1 MIGVDYAILGILLIS
16 SFISLVRGFVKEA
29 LSLVGWI
36 MAFWISLS
44 FAVPLSRLLEASME
58 DPTLRLILAFVV
70 LFILTLIVS
79 AVVNFF
85 ASRLVQRTGLT
96 GTDRFLGVL
105 FGFLRGALLVS
116 VLVLLAGLTT
126 LPKEAWWD
134 DSFLLFRFQAIAMWI
149 RELLPA
155 DVDMFIPHQ
164 ANMRIMKK
172 VAERLEIPTER
183 VYINIERYGNT
194 SSASIPL
201 ALDEANRSGRLKKG
215 DLVLLDAF
223 GGGFTWGAVMIRW

>member
-29 LSLVGWI
+29 LSLAGWI

-44 FAVPLSRLLEASME
+44 FAVPLSKLLAASME
-58 DPTLRLILAFVV
+58 DPTLRLIIAFIV

-79 AVVNFF
+79 AVINFF

-96 GTDRFLGVL
+96 GTDRFFGVI

-126 LPKEAWWD
+126 LPKEPWWD
-134 DSFLLFRFQAIAMWI
+134 DSLMLFRFQAIAMWI

-155 DVDMFIPHQ
+155 DV
-164 ANMRIMKK
+164 A
-172 VAERLEIPTER
+172 
-183 VYINIERYGNT
+183 
-194 SSASIPL
+194 ASF
-201 ALDEANRSGRLKKG
+201 N
-215 DLVLLDAF
+215 F
-223 GGGFTWGAVMIRW
+223 

>member
-44 FAVPLSRLLEASME
+44 FAVPLSKLLAASME
-58 DPTLRLILAFVV
+58 DPTLRLIIAFIA

-79 AVVNFF
+79 AVINFF

-96 GTDRFLGVL
+96 GTDRFLGVI
-105 FGFLRGALLVS
+105 FGFLRGAILVS

-126 LPKEAWWD
+126 LPKESWWD
-134 DSFLLFRFQAIAMWI
+134 DSLLLFRFQAIAMWI
-149 RELLPA
+149 RELLPP
-155 DVDMFIPHQ
+155 DV
-164 ANMRIMKK
+164 A
-172 VAERLEIPTER
+172 
-183 VYINIERYGNT
+183 
-194 SSASIPL
+194 ASF
-201 ALDEANRSGRLKKG
+201 N
-215 DLVLLDAF
+215 F
-223 GGGFTWGAVMIRW
+223 

>member
-44 FAVPLSRLLEASME
+44 FAVPLSKLLAASME
-58 DPTLRLILAFVV
+58 DPTLRLIIAFIV

-79 AVVNFF
+79 AVINFF

-96 GTDRFLGVL
+96 GTDRFLGVI

-116 VLVLLAGLTT
+116 VLVLLAGLTS
-126 LPKEAWWD
+126 LPKESWWD

-149 RELLPA
+149 RDLLPA
-155 DVDMFIPHQ
+155 DV
-164 ANMRIMKK
+164 A
-172 VAERLEIPTER
+172 
-183 VYINIERYGNT
+183 
-194 SSASIPL
+194 ASF
-201 ALDEANRSGRLKKG
+201 N
-215 DLVLLDAF
+215 F
-223 GGGFTWGAVMIRW
+223 

>member
-29 LSLVGWI
+29 LSLAGWI
-36 MAFWISLS
+36 LAFWISLS
-44 FAVPLSRLLEASME
+44 FAVPLSKLLAASME
-58 DPTLRLILAFVV
+58 DPTLRLILAFVA

-79 AVVNFF
+79 AVINFF

-96 GTDRFLGVL
+96 GTDRFLGVI

-126 LPKEAWWD
+126 LPKESWWD

-155 DVDMFIPHQ
+155 DV
-164 ANMRIMKK
+164 A
-172 VAERLEIPTER
+172 
-183 VYINIERYGNT
+183 
-194 SSASIPL
+194 ASF
-201 ALDEANRSGRLKKG
+201 N
-215 DLVLLDAF
+215 F
-223 GGGFTWGAVMIRW
+223 

>member
-29 LSLVGWI
+29 LSLAGWI
-36 MAFWISLS
+36 LAFWISLS
-44 FAVPLSRLLEASME
+44 FAVPLSKLLAASME
-58 DPTLRLILAFVV
+58 DPTLRLILAFAA

-79 AVVNFF
+79 AVINFF

-96 GTDRFLGVL
+96 GTDRFLGVI

-155 DVDMFIPHQ
+155 DV
-164 ANMRIMKK
+164 A
-172 VAERLEIPTER
+172 
-183 VYINIERYGNT
+183 
-194 SSASIPL
+194 ASF
-201 ALDEANRSGRLKKG
+201 N
-215 DLVLLDAF
+215 F
-223 GGGFTWGAVMIRW
+223 

>member
-16 SFISLVRGFVKEA
+16 SFIRLVRGFVKEA
-29 LSLVGWI
+29 LSLAGWI

-44 FAVPLSRLLEASME
+44 FAVPLSKLLDTSMA
-58 DPTLRLILAFVV
+58 DPTLRLIVAFIV

-79 AVVNFF
+79 AVINFF

-96 GTDRFLGVL
+96 GTDRFLGVI

-116 VLVLLAGLTT
+116 VLVLLAGLTS
-126 LPKEAWWD
+126 LPKESWWD

-155 DVDMFIPHQ
+155 DV
-164 ANMRIMKK
+164 A
-172 VAERLEIPTER
+172 
-183 VYINIERYGNT
+183 
-194 SSASIPL
+194 ASI
-201 ALDEANRSGRLKKG
+201 N
-215 DLVLLDAF
+215 F
-223 GGGFTWGAVMIRW
+223 

>member
-29 LSLVGWI
+29 LSLAGWI

-44 FAVPLSRLLEASME
+44 FAVPLSKLLAASME
-58 DPTLRLILAFVV
+58 DPTLRLIIAFIV

-79 AVVNFF
+79 AVINFF

-96 GTDRFLGVL
+96 GTDRFLGVI

-126 LPKEAWWD
+126 LPKEPWWD
-134 DSFLLFRFQAIAMWI
+134 DSLMLFRFQAIAMWI

-155 DVDMFIPHQ
+155 DV
-164 ANMRIMKK
+164 A
-172 VAERLEIPTER
+172 
-183 VYINIERYGNT
+183 
-194 SSASIPL
+194 ASI
-201 ALDEANRSGRLKKG
+201 N
-215 DLVLLDAF
+215 F
-223 GGGFTWGAVMIRW
+223 

>member
-44 FAVPLSRLLEASME
+44 FAVPLSKLLAASME
-58 DPTLRLILAFVV
+58 DPTLRLIIAFIV

-79 AVVNFF
+79 AVINFF

-96 GTDRFLGVL
+96 GTDRFLGVI

-126 LPKEAWWD
+126 LPKEPWWD
-134 DSFLLFRFQAIAMWI
+134 DSLMLFRFQAIAMWI

-155 DVDMFIPHQ
+155 DV
-164 ANMRIMKK
+164 A
-172 VAERLEIPTER
+172 
-183 VYINIERYGNT
+183 
-194 SSASIPL
+194 ASF
-201 ALDEANRSGRLKKG
+201 N
-215 DLVLLDAF
+215 F
-223 GGGFTWGAVMIRW
+223 

>member
-29 LSLVGWI
+29 LSLTGWI

-44 FAVPLSRLLEASME
+44 FAVPLSKLLAAGMD
-58 DPTLRLILAFVV
+58 DPTLRLIVAFVV

-79 AVVNFF
+79 AVINFF

-96 GTDRFLGVL
+96 GTDRFLGVI

-116 VLVLLAGLTT
+116 VLVLLAGLTS
-126 LPKEAWWD
+126 LPKETWWD
-134 DSFLLFRFQAIAMWI
+134 DSFLLFRFQAIAIWI

-155 DVDMFIPHQ
+155 DV
-164 ANMRIMKK
+164 A
-172 VAERLEIPTER
+172 
-183 VYINIERYGNT
+183 
-194 SSASIPL
+194 ASF
-201 ALDEANRSGRLKKG
+201 N
-215 DLVLLDAF
+215 F
-223 GGGFTWGAVMIRW
+223 

>member
-29 LSLVGWI
+29 LSLVGWV
-36 MAFWISLS
+36 MAFWLSLS
-44 FAVPLSRLLEASME
+44 FAVPLSKLLAASME

-79 AVVNFF
+79 AVINFF

-96 GTDRFLGVL
+96 GTDRFLGVI

-116 VLVLLAGLTT
+116 VLVLLAGLTF

-134 DSFLLFRFQAIAMWI
+134 DSLLLFRFQAIAMWI
-149 RELLPA
+149 RELLPG
-155 DVDMFIPHQ
+155 DV
-164 ANMRIMKK
+164 A
-172 VAERLEIPTER
+172 
-183 VYINIERYGNT
+183 
-194 SSASIPL
+194 ASF
-201 ALDEANRSGRLKKG
+201 N
-215 DLVLLDAF
+215 F
-223 GGGFTWGAVMIRW
+223 

>member
-44 FAVPLSRLLEASME
+44 FAVALSKLLATSME

-79 AVVNFF
+79 AVINFF

-96 GTDRFLGVL
+96 GTDRFLGVI

-149 RELLPA
+149 RELFPA
-155 DVDMFIPHQ
+155 DV
-164 ANMRIMKK
+164 A
-172 VAERLEIPTER
+172 
-183 VYINIERYGNT
+183 
-194 SSASIPL
+194 ASF
-201 ALDEANRSGRLKKG
+201 N
-215 DLVLLDAF
+215 F
-223 GGGFTWGAVMIRW
+223 

>member
-29 LSLVGWI
+29 LSLAGWI
-36 MAFWISLS
+36 LAFWISLS
-44 FAVPLSRLLEASME
+44 FAVPLSKLLASSMD
-58 DPTLRLILAFVV
+58 DPTLRLIIAFVV

-79 AVVNFF
+79 AVINFF

-96 GTDRFLGVL
+96 GTDRFLGVI

-116 VLVLLAGLTT
+116 VLVLLAGLTS
-126 LPKEAWWD
+126 LPKESWWD

-155 DVDMFIPHQ
+155 DV
-164 ANMRIMKK
+164 A
-172 VAERLEIPTER
+172 
-183 VYINIERYGNT
+183 
-194 SSASIPL
+194 ASF
-201 ALDEANRSGRLKKG
+201 N
-215 DLVLLDAF
+215 F
-223 GGGFTWGAVMIRW
+223 